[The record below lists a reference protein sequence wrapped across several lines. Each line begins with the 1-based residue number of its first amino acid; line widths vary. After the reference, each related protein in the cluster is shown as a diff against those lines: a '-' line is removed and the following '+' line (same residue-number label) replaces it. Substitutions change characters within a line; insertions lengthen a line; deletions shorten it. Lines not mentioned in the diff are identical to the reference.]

1 MQKEKQ
7 LLFSYCEM
15 KGDILLSLFFSSLIL
30 PHAAELFPLRR
41 RRSVF
46 ATVSLRAPS

>member
-15 KGDILLSLFFSSLIL
+15 KGDILSLFFSSLIL

-41 RRSVF
+41 RRSAF